1 MPKLPFPPAIYIESR
16 AELKRIAEQLAAEPL
31 LAVDTESNSLYAYK
45 ERVCLIQLSTRQ
57 ADYII
62 DPLAI
67 DDLQPLAPLLAAD
80 HIEKVFHAAEY
91 DVMCLKRDYGFTF
104 RNLFDTMA
112 AARICGLKAVGLG
125 SLLEDFI
132 GIKMDKS
139 HQLDDWGRRPLSPA
153 SLHYAQLDTHYL
165 PQLRDELQSKLKAM
179 GRSEEAYEV
188 FEEICQSPAAVM
200 REFDPD
206 GFWRI
211 GRPHLFNRKELL
223 ILREL
228 HNLREEIARER
239 DVPPFK
245 VFTNNVLIAL
255 TKSIPTNQ
263 DDLKAI
269 HGLSAQQSRRYGR
282 RILQAIRRGRSQRR
296 LPPQP
301 RQDRSDPLITE
312 RYIALHSWRKER
324 AIRRGVESDVIISK
338 QTLWELAES
347 DPDSLDALDDIRGM
361 GPWRTTAYGEEILDV
376 LSRCKQLER

>member
-1 MPKLPFPPAIYIESR
+1 MPKLPFPPATYIESPV
-16 AELKRIAEQLAAEPL
+16 ELKRIVEQLASEPL

-62 DPLAI
+62 DPLSI

-91 DVMCLKRDYGFTF
+91 DVMCLKRDYGFVF
-104 RNLFDTMA
+104 RNIFDTMA

-132 GIKMDKS
+132 GIQMDKS
-139 HQLDDWGRRPLSPA
+139 HQLDDWGRRPLSPD

-165 PQLRDELQSKLKAM
+165 PHLRDELQSKLIAM
-179 GRSEEAYEV
+179 GRIEEAREV
-188 FEEICQSPAAVM
+188 FEEICQSPAAVK

-211 GRPHLFNRKELL
+211 GRPNLFKRQELL

-228 HNLREEIARER
+228 HSLREEIAQQR
-239 DVPPFK
+239 DIPPFK

-255 TKSIPTNQ
+255 TKSMPTSL
-263 DDLKAI
+263 DDLKSI
-269 HGLSAQQSRRYGR
+269 RGLSVQHNRRYGR
-282 RILQAIRRGRSQRR
+282 QILQAIRRGRSQRR

-312 RYIALHSWRKER
+312 RYIALHTWRKER
-324 AIRRGVESDVIISK
+324 AILRGVESDVIVSK
-338 QTLWELAES
+338 QTLWELAENA
-347 DPDSLDALDDIRGM
+347 PDSLDELDGIRGM